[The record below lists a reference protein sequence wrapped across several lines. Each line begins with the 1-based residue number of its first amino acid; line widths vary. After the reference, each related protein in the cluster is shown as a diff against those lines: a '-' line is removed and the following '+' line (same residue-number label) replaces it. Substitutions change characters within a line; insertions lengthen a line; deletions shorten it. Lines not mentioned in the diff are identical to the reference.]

1 MAYDDS
7 DVRRDDR
14 APVPVKILIAGGFRV
29 GKTLMGH
36 SPRYGRC

>member
-14 APVPVKILIAGGFRV
+14 APVPVKIQAAQLPVMRADPD
-29 GKTLMGH
+29 H
-36 SPRYGRC
+36 A